1 MSLRTEAKQLGIS
14 SAYLSYMINGKRPWR
29 ADIYARYRQL
39 AGGLSVNKSV
49 NTQPSWE
56 AKIDTWWACTYR
68 IEPVPKVI

>member
-14 SAYLSYMINGKRPWR
+14 PAYLSYMINGKRPWR

-49 NTQPSWE
+49 NSAAIMGSQ
-56 AKIDTWWACTYR
+56 DR
-68 IEPVPKVI
+68 HVVGLHVPN